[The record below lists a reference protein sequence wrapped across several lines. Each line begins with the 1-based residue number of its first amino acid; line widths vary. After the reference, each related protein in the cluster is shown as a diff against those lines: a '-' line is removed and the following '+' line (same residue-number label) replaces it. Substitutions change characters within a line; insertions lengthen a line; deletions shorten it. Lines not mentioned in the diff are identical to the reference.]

1 MTHLSKKLEKLNI
14 DIKRLTDRLKWL
26 VEYKKLENKPRNG
39 INCLMPGGNKK
50 VTHT

>member
-14 DIKRLTDRLKWL
+14 DIKRLADRLKWL
-26 VEYKKLENKPRNG
+26 VEYKKLEKKPRNG
-39 INCLMPGGNKK
+39 INSLMPGGNKK